1 VTPAELLG
9 HDLAAARAQSA
20 AASFDDEWSR
30 AVARALGGVA
40 GEDLEA
46 WQDALGSTRPA
57 WREAWERRPPTRAQ
71 RALHVVA
78 GDDREA
84 LPDGYVGD
92 CARCDAPIIIT
103 PGARRPGVPR
113 LYCTD
118 ACRRSA
124 CAERHA
130 AA

>member
-1 VTPAELLG
+1 MTPAELLG
-9 HDLAAARAQSA
+9 HDLAAARRRDS
-20 AASFDDEWSR
+20 SFDDEWSR
-30 AVARALGGVA
+30 AVARALDGVA
-40 GEDLEA
+40 GADLEA
-46 WQDALGSTRPA
+46 WQDALDSTRPA
-57 WREAWERRPPTRAQ
+57 WRAAWERRPPTRAE
-71 RALHVVA
+71 RALHAVVD
-78 GDDREA
+78 DDREA
-84 LPDGYVGD
+84 LPDGYAGD

-124 CAERHA
+124 HAERHA